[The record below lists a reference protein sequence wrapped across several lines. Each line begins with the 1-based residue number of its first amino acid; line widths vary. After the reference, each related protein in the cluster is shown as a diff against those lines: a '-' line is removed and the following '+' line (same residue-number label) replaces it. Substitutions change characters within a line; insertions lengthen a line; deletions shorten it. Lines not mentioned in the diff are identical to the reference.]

1 MRIARFRKDARL
13 TQAELAD
20 ACGWESGQGRIGNYE
35 KDKREPSLTDLKN
48 LSMVL
53 GCSLTDLVEG
63 HDTASRSPF
72 LESPRIGPAI
82 GLVNRIQTTGSA
94 PDDSL
99 AILDEVLA
107 STGSKIENLR
117 YGLMSDSSMDP
128 TINTNDIIL
137 IDLSLNEPKD
147 KSIFAILTFDRKITA
162 RRFFQTADGKWIAR
176 SDNPDRRIYP
186 EESSLN
192 WEISAARI
200 LGGIVWRGG
209 AV

>member
-1 MRIARFRKDARL
+1 MRIARFRKDAQL

-48 LSMVL
+48 LCRAL
-53 GCSLTDLVEG
+53 GCSMTDLVEG
-63 HDTASRSPF
+63 RDAAGRALH
-72 LESPRIGPAI
+72 LESYSVAHAPALI
-82 GLVNRIQTTGSA
+82 SGLQPGGNVPGA
-94 PDDSL
+94 DLDL
-99 AILDEVLA
+99 LDEVIT

-117 YGLMSDSSMDP
+117 YGVMSDSSMDP
-128 TINTNDIIL
+128 TIHTNDIIL
-137 IDLSLNEPKD
+137 IDVSLTEPKD
-147 KSIFAILTFDRKITA
+147 RSIYAILTFDKKITA
-162 RRFFQTADGKWIAR
+162 RRFFQTVDGKWIAR

-200 LGGIVWRGG
+200 IGGIVWRGG
-209 AV
+209 GV